1 MKQIVIDVADSGEI
15 KIETTGFSGADCLKE
30 SQFLKDLLGRELAQQ
45 LTPAYYT
52 VQGKAV
58 KKHLPLCG

>member
-1 MKQIVIDVADSGEI
+1 MKQIIIDVSETGEI
-15 KIETTGFSGADCLKE
+15 KIETHGFTGSDCLKE
-30 SQFLKDLLGRELAQQ
+30 SKFIKDLLGKELAQQ
-45 LTPAYYT
+45 LTPAFYT